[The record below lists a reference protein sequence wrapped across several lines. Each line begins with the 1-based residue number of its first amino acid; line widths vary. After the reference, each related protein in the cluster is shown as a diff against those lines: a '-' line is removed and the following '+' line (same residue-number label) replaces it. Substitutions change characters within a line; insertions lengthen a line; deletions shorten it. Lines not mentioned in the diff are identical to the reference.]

1 MLASNKEKNET
12 KKILLLV
19 LSDVICLVL
28 INQIKDNILDG
39 TFWKQKLNI
48 TQTYDS
54 NDKPWISKKKK
65 LTFHY
70 NNRTSFNQKKILS
83 DTALYKSSFDEN

>member
-39 TFWKQKLNI
+39 TF
-48 TQTYDS
+48 
-54 NDKPWISKKKK
+54 
-65 LTFHY
+65 
-70 NNRTSFNQKKILS
+70 
-83 DTALYKSSFDEN
+83 